1 MFCVCVWGLLRECW
15 GLWGGVF
22 LAVLFGFTDMFGM
35 AVKFYEP
42 DAPVAPD
49 NMRFKP
55 VFRGVPEDYE
65 FLTDQGWIRFDDMLA
80 SNSLGLEVPWV
91 GNQGTTP
98 GYGVSAW
105 RGGVFQVKPGFPKV
119 ASVDPS
125 TGRVVFSPVQFFQ
138 WFDFSGRLVRVKMKG
153 VDLMVHPHT
162 DLWLHPRYGRG
173 WRYVVAEDVARMMKV
188 PQMKYGLLN
197 KASHDLYGDVSL
209 GSILGD
215 SLSLPVYDGSEVLV
229 QSSDLGFSLEHPIR
243 VSPTKHV
250 SRAKISDNYDNSEL
264 DEWGRRKVYSKEL
277 REVVRVCNFVVRPYH
292 NLIVR
297 RGRKDENPRT
307 PWVGGPVVIGD
318 SLDKSLLRIG
328 GVLNEDYR
336 SLHPE
341 WRTASAKDAW
351 VNNAD
356 YGDARHYGGV

>member
-1 MFCVCVWGLLRECW
+1 
-15 GLWGGVF
+15 
-22 LAVLFGFTDMFGM
+22 M
-35 AVKFYEP
+35 AQKYYEP
-42 DAPVAPD
+42 EAPVAPD
-49 NMRFKP
+49 VMRFKP

-65 FLTDQGWIRFDDMLA
+65 FLTEQGWIRFDTVL
-80 SNSLGLEVPWV
+80 NSDALGVEVPWV
-91 GNQGTTP
+91 GNQGQTP
-98 GYGVSAW
+98 GYGVNSW
-105 RGGVFQVKPGFPKV
+105 RGGVFQVKPGFPRV

-125 TGRVVFSPVQFFQ
+125 SGSVVFSPIQFFQ
-138 WFDFSGRLVRVKMKG
+138 WFDFDRRLVRLKMKG

-197 KASHDLYGDVSL
+197 KTSHDLYGEVSL
-209 GSILGD
+209 ESVI
-215 SLSLPVYDGSEVLV
+215 SEPTTLPVFDGSEVNVL
-229 QSSDLGFSLEHPIR
+229 SSSLSFDLEHPIR
-243 VSPTKHV
+243 LSPNKHV
-250 SRAKISDNYDNSEL
+250 SRVKIPDNYVHSEL
-264 DEWGRRKVYSKEL
+264 DEWGRRKVVSDEE
-277 REVVRVCNFVVRPYH
+277 RTVVRVCNFVVRPFH

-341 WRTASAKDAW
+341 WRTTTAKEAW
-351 VNNAD
+351 LD
-356 YGDARHYGGV
+356 SGRYGDARRYGGV